1 MHYVVAAEPEPD
13 ALVTHKGYDPTLF
26 RWSFKNEDEMGPA
39 WGEGEEESGLES
51 LTAVSRGSSLHPNL
65 CALSAKRKPYTAEPV
80 LMGRRR
86 RNCQPHVLGRRG
98 SSGWFD
104 GGPISEPPSGC
115 LSLHTPRSSLSL
127 PAPACSV
134 LLLPR
139 HPPPLL
145 PTENAQRSAFSSL
158 LVSEALAQCS
168 ALHCKRVT
176 QQLASHFPLDLSLSH
191 RQCLLNAP
199 WNLVETF
206 SCQGDIAVMKTAIRS
221 LGKFHRGVEE
231 L

>member
-1 MHYVVAAEPEPD
+1 MFKLLFPEASSVHYVVAAEPEPD

-145 PTENAQRSAFSSL
+145 LPPSPPLLLLFFPQRMHRG
-158 LVSEALAQCS
+158 Q
-168 ALHCKRVT
+168 
-176 QQLASHFPLDLSLSH
+176 LSLPSWSP
-191 RQCLLNAP
+191 RPLLNAQP
-199 WNLVETF
+199 CTANVSHSNLLHIF
-206 SCQGDIAVMKTAIRS
+206 LWIC
-221 LGKFHRGVEE
+221 L
-231 L
+231 